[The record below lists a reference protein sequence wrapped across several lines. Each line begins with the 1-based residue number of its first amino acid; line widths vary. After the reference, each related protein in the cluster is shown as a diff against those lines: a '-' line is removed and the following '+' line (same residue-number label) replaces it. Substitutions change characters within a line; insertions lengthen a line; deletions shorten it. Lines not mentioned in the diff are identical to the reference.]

1 MIYASLILCLVMN
14 FYSLVDTGNLLY
26 ILGVVMSVVAIFAY
40 YKESQ

>member
-1 MIYASLILCLVMN
+1 MIYASLILCLAMN

-26 ILGVVMSVVAIFAY
+26 ILGVVMSIAAIFAY